1 MLMRNS
7 QNGGPTRWWASSA
20 AQLRGMRLSAP
31 ILLQLFPRLSLR
43 PLMLTGTC
51 SQGVLVETKA
61 TRVEAPVVLKGAD
74 VCVVNA
80 VPLM

>member
-1 MLMRNS
+1 
-7 QNGGPTRWWASSA
+7 
-20 AQLRGMRLSAP
+20 
-31 ILLQLFPRLSLR
+31 
-43 PLMLTGTC
+43 MLTGRP